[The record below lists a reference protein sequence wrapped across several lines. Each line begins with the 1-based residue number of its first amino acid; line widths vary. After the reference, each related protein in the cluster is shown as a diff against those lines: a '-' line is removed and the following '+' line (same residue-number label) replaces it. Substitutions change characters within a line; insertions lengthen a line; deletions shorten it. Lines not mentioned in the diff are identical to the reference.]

1 MFKKVTITTALAA
14 SLMAGGVM
22 QSDAHAQSQ
31 DSFKTKTFQL
41 ESGQQV
47 SQEQVN
53 QWMNDF
59 LSNYEIKWNQTNEQP
74 IEKPQQEKP
83 EQQEEATPAPAKQQ
97 APAPQQQE
105 PTQTQK
111 QQEQQQANALSQ
123 FEQKVV
129 ELTNEERAAQGL
141 EPLEID
147 KELSNVAEKKSQD
160 MAQNG
165 YFSHDSPTYGS
176 PFDMMKQ
183 FGIEYR
189 TAGENIAKGQQTPQE
204 VVDAWMNSEGHRAN
218 ILNENYTHIGVGF
231 VENGNVWTQQF
242 IGK

>member
-14 SLMAGGVM
+14 TLMAGGVM
-22 QSDAHAQSQ
+22 QSDVHAQSQ
-31 DSFKTKTFQL
+31 DSIQTKTFKF
-41 ESGQQV
+41 ESGQQFN
-47 SQEQVN
+47 QEQIN
-53 QWMNDF
+53 QYINKY
-59 LSNYEIKWNQTNEQP
+59 LSNYEIKWDQAKQEQP
-74 IEKPQQEKP
+74 KSDQEAPQTQQKAP
-83 EQQEEATPAPAKQQ
+83 ERVEQQ
-97 APAPQQQE
+97 APTSQQQE
-105 PTQTQK
+105 PAQAKEQTT
-111 QQEQQQANALSQ
+111 EQQTNALSQ

-141 EPLEID
+141 DPLKID

-165 YFSHDSPTYGS
+165 YFSHNSPTYGS

-218 ILNENYTHIGVGF
+218 ILNENFTHIGVGF
-231 VENGNVWTQQF
+231 VEDGNVWTQQF

>member
-1 MFKKVTITTALAA
+1 MFKKVTITTALA
-14 SLMAGGVM
+14 STLMAGGVM
-22 QSDAHAQSQ
+22 QSDVHAQSQ
-31 DSFKTKTFQL
+31 DSIQTKTFKF
-41 ESGQQV
+41 ESGQQFN
-47 SQEQVN
+47 QEQIN
-53 QWMNDF
+53 QYINKY
-59 LSNYEIKWNQTNEQP
+59 LSNYEIKWDQAKQEQP
-74 IEKPQQEKP
+74 KSDQEAPQTQQKAP
-83 EQQEEATPAPAKQQ
+83 ERVEQQ
-97 APAPQQQE
+97 APTSQQQE
-105 PTQTQK
+105 PAQAKEQTT
-111 QQEQQQANALSQ
+111 EQQTNALSQ

-141 EPLEID
+141 DPLKID

-165 YFSHDSPTYGS
+165 YFSHNSPTYGS

-218 ILNENYTHIGVGF
+218 ILNENFTHIGVGF
-231 VENGNVWTQQF
+231 VEDGNVWTQQF